1 LHSQKSAPKSVH
13 LAQVPALSCGQGAF
27 STVSAD
33 YVDFHALKKGPD
45 GWKIMT
51 KVFTEA

>member
-1 LHSQKSAPKSVH
+1 MVNDVVVIHITLENYF
-13 LAQVPALSCGQGAF
+13 G
-27 STVSAD
+27 AD

-45 GWKIMT
+45 GWKIMA